1 MLTSAESGP
10 VPRTFYETIL
20 CFLLKLFQVSEYL
33 LLLPP
38 PVIHG
43 QVAVTIGGDVS
54 AVPPET
60 ACCRWRG
67 VGWRACAPP
76 VRWQPDWSASGTA
89 PRGALSASLPR
100 CSPCFIPFLVACI
113 TVRSPPFS
121 LRCVLGPEL
130 VLPSPPLR

>member
-43 QVAVTIGGDVS
+43 QVAATIGGDVS

-67 VGWRACAPP
+67 RVAGLR
-76 VRWQPDWSASGTA
+76 ASGPVSARLERLGHA

-100 CSPCFIPFLVACI
+100 CSPFYSFPGCLYYREESALFL
-113 TVRSPPFS
+113 TVCTRT
-121 LRCVLGPEL
+121 
-130 VLPSPPLR
+130 